1 MFDAKLVRSIPVL
14 ILLLALAG
22 CDGDGGDA
30 DTDQQAAADAAP
42 PATDAWAPVSGAD
55 AVPDRDYADPE
66 AHTHPEGRFRVYWP
80 SHCAHFSSNKQE
92 DPEHEGELKMVQAM
106 GTYEK
111 DPQCGASVAVYFRGD
126 DGGAATPESISRNLS
141 MLLRD
146 HGLEILHQRAVTRLG
161 MQGVVAN
168 CREPKSNMLYW
179 VEAYLYKGRTLLVMA
194 WDRGDFMYE
203 DPELLRFFRSVEFVD

>member
-22 CDGDGGDA
+22 CGSGGDK
-30 DTDQQAAADAAP
+30 DTGEQAAADVAP
-42 PATDAWAPVSGAD
+42 PAADAWTPVSGAD

-80 SHCAHFSSNKQE
+80 SQCGHFRTNKQE
-92 DPEHEGELKMVQAM
+92 DPEHEGELRMVQAI

-111 DPQCGASVAVYFRGD
+111 DPQCGVSVAVYFRGEE
-126 DGGAATPESISRNLS
+126 GGAATPESISRNLS
-141 MLLRD
+141 ILLRERGID
-146 HGLEILHQRAVTRLG
+146 ILHQRAVSRLG
-161 MQGVVAN
+161 MQGIVAN
-168 CREPKSNMLYW
+168 CRDSKSGLLHW

-203 DPELLRFFRSVEFVD
+203 DPELLRFFRSVEFID